1 MRHERGVP
9 RVLVTGASGNVGREV
24 VRALAARGAFT
35 RAATRD
41 GAGAEHASEAVAFDF
56 TDPGTYRAAAAG
68 CDAMFLLR
76 PPPLAN
82 VRETLIPFID
92 VARLE
97 GVRHIAFLSVT
108 GAGSNRFI
116 PHHAVERR
124 LLAAS
129 GDCTLL
135 RPGFFAQNLGD
146 AYRRD
151 IVLDSRLYVPAGNAR
166 VRWVDVRDVAVVA
179 AAVLCEPEAH
189 RRKAYELSGL
199 EALSFG
205 EVARI
210 LQEALHRPVR
220 YERASIP
227 GYALHL
233 RRRRQPWSQVAVQT
247 FLHVAMRFGPKP
259 TDDTLGAL
267 LGRAPRTLREYVLD
281 HTAVWSPQEPEARR
295 GSDVRGSSPDP
306 RD

>member
-1 MRHERGVP
+1 MSTSR

-24 VRALAARGAFT
+24 VRALAARGAIV
-35 RAATRD
+35 RAATRGGTGSD
-41 GAGAEHASEAVAFDF
+41 HASEEVAFDF
-56 TDPGTYRAAAAG
+56 TDPRTYRAAAAG

-92 VARLE
+92 AARLE
-97 GVRHIAFLSVT
+97 GVRHVAFLSVT

-116 PHHAVERR
+116 PHHAVERH

-129 GDCTLL
+129 EDFTLL

-151 IVLDSRLYVPAGNAR
+151 IVEDSRLYVPAGDAR
-166 VRWVDVRDVAVVA
+166 VRWVDVRDVADVA
-179 AAVLCEPEAH
+179 AAALCEPEAH
-189 RRKAYELSGL
+189 RRKAYELSGF
-199 EALSFG
+199 EALSF
-205 EVARI
+205 EEAARV
-210 LQEALHRPVR
+210 LEEALRRPVR
-220 YERASIP
+220 YERASIL

-247 FLHVAMRFGPKP
+247 FLHVAMRFGLQPI
-259 TDDTLGAL
+259 DCTLGAL
-267 LGRAPRTLREYVLD
+267 LGRAPRTLRDYVRD
-281 HTAVWSPQEPEARR
+281 HASLWSPHVPEVRR
-295 GSDVRGSSPDP
+295 ASDLGESSPDL
-306 RD
+306 RH